1 MVTLESM
8 KSASF
13 GMEINVLGMGLSML
27 QYLESG
33 DPAHREKVGDDAGDY
48 ERYKADYDAAAG
60 SDREKE
66 LSK

>member
-1 MVTLESM
+1 
-8 KSASF
+8 
-13 GMEINVLGMGLSML
+13 MGLSML